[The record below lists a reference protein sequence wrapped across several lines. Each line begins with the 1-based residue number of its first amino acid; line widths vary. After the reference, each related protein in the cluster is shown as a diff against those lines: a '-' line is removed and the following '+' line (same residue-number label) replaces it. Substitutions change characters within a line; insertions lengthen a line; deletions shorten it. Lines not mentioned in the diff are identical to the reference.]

1 MANQPTD
8 IICGEKTTRG
18 VAADNRNNGLWLGAA
33 DLERVSGW
41 TLKPEGFCKG
51 EVCVPVPPS
60 RAAEFV
66 SGQSYNLAAL
76 AGLLGRPVVADTVNH
91 VWCIGEASGERRR
104 ALQSLEAP
112 DFTLP
117 DLAGRMH
124 SRSDYR
130 GKRVF
135 LVSWASW

>member
-8 IICGEKTTRG
+8 IICGARTVRG
-18 VAADNRNNGLWLGAA
+18 VAADSRNDGLWLGAA

-124 SRSDYR
+124 SLSDYR

>member
-124 SRSDYR
+124 SLSDYR

-135 LVSWASW
+135 LFSWASW

>member
-91 VWCIGEASGERRR
+91 VWCTGEASGERRR

-124 SRSDYR
+124 SLSDYR

>member
-1 MANQPTD
+1 MTNQATD

-18 VAADNRNNGLWLGAA
+18 VSADHRDNGLWLAA
-33 DLERVSGW
+33 GDLERVSGW
-41 TLKPEGFCKG
+41 VFKPEGFCKG

-60 RAAEFV
+60 RTAEFV
-66 SGQSYNLAAL
+66 SGQSYNLAEL
-76 AGLLGRPVVADTVNH
+76 AGLLGQPVVADTENH
-91 VWCIGEASGERRR
+91 AWCIGEASGERRR
-104 ALQSLEAP
+104 VLQSLDAP

-117 DLAGRMH
+117 DLSGKMH
-124 SRSDYR
+124 SLSDYR

>member
-18 VAADNRNNGLWLGAA
+18 VAADTRDGGLWLGAA

-41 TLKPEGFCKG
+41 TFKPEGFCKG

-60 RAAEFV
+60 RTAEFV
-66 SGQSYNLAAL
+66 SDQSYNLAVL
-76 AGLLGRPVVADTVNH
+76 AGLLGQPVVADTANH
-91 VWCIGEASGERRR
+91 AWCIGAASGERR
-104 ALQSLEAP
+104 
-112 DFTLP
+112 
-117 DLAGRMH
+117 
-124 SRSDYR
+124 
-130 GKRVF
+130 RVF

>member
-18 VAADNRNNGLWLGAA
+18 VAADNRNDGLWLGTG

-41 TLKPEGFCKG
+41 TFKPEGFCKG

-60 RAAEFV
+60 RTAEFV
-66 SGQSYNLAAL
+66 SGQSCNLAAL
-76 AGLLGRPVVADTVNH
+76 AGLLGQPVVADTVNH
-91 VWCIGEASGERRR
+91 AWCIGEASAERRR

-117 DLAGRMH
+117 DLSGRMH
-124 SRSDYR
+124 SLSDYR

>member
-8 IICGEKTTRG
+8 IICAKKTTRG
-18 VAADNRNNGLWLGAA
+18 VAADNRNDGLWLGAA

-60 RAAEFV
+60 RTAEFV

-76 AGLLGRPVVADTVNH
+76 AGLLGQPVVADTANH
-91 VWCIGEASGERRR
+91 AWCIGESSGERRR
-104 ALQSLEAP
+104 MLQSLDAP

-117 DLAGRMH
+117 DLSGKMP
-124 SRSDYR
+124 SLSDYR
-130 GKRVF
+130 GKRGF

>member
-1 MANQPTD
+1 MANQLTD
-8 IICGEKTTRG
+8 IICGEKIARG
-18 VAADNRNNGLWLGAA
+18 VAAELRNDGLWLSAA

-60 RAAEFV
+60 RSAEFV
-66 SGQSYNLAAL
+66 SGQSYNLEAL
-76 AGLLGRPVVADTVNH
+76 AGLLGQPVVADTANH
-91 VWCIGEASGERRR
+91 AWCIGEASGERRR
-104 ALQSLEAP
+104 VLHSLAAP

-117 DLAGRMH
+117 DLSDKMH
-124 SRSDYR
+124 SLSDYR

>member
-124 SRSDYR
+124 SLSDYR

>member
-8 IICGEKTTRG
+8 IICGAKITRG
-18 VAADNRNNGLWLGAA
+18 VTADTRSDGLWLDAG

-41 TLKPEGFCKG
+41 IFRPEGFCKG

-60 RAAEFV
+60 GTAEFV
-66 SGQSYNLAAL
+66 SGQCYNLAAL
-76 AGLLGRPVVADTVNH
+76 AGLLGQPVVADTENH
-91 VWCIGEASGERRR
+91 AWCIGESSGERRR
-104 ALQSLEAP
+104 MLQSLDAP

-117 DLAGRMH
+117 DLSGKMH
-124 SRSDYR
+124 ALSDYR

>member
-18 VAADNRNNGLWLGAA
+18 VAADHHNDGLWLGAA
-33 DLERVSGW
+33 DLQRVSGW
-41 TLKPEGFCKG
+41 TLKPEGFCRG

-124 SRSDYR
+124 SLSDYR

>member
-8 IICGEKTTRG
+8 IIFGEKTTWG
-18 VAADNRNNGLWLGAA
+18 VAADNRNDGLWLSAA

-41 TLKPEGFCKG
+41 TFQPEGFCKG
-51 EVCVPVPPS
+51 EACVPVPPS
-60 RAAEFV
+60 RTAEFV

-76 AGLLGRPVVADTVNH
+76 AGLLRQPVVADTANH
-91 VWCIGEASGERRR
+91 AWCIGEASGERRR
-104 ALQSLEAP
+104 VLQSLTAP

-117 DLAGRMH
+117 DLSGKSH
-124 SRSDYR
+124 SLSDYR

>member
-124 SRSDYR
+124 SLSDYR

-135 LVSWASW
+135 LDSWASW

>member
-18 VAADNRNNGLWLGAA
+18 VTADSRDDGLWLSAA

-41 TLKPEGFCKG
+41 TFKPEGFCKG

-60 RAAEFV
+60 RTAEFV
-66 SGQSYNLAAL
+66 SAQSYNLAAL
-76 AGLLGRPVVADTVNH
+76 AGLLGQPVVADAANH
-91 VWCIGEASGERRR
+91 AWCIGEASGERRR
-104 ALQSLEAP
+104 VLQSLAAP

-117 DLAGRMH
+117 DLSGKLR
-124 SRSDYR
+124 SLSDYR

>member
-8 IICGEKTTRG
+8 IIYGEKTSRG
-18 VAADNRNNGLWLGAA
+18 VMADDRNRGLWLGAA

-41 TLKPEGFCKG
+41 TFKPEGFCKG
-51 EVCVPVPPS
+51 AVCVPVPPS
-60 RAAEFV
+60 RSAEFV
-66 SGQSYNLAAL
+66 AGQAYNLAAL
-76 AGLLGRPVVADTVNH
+76 AGLLGQPVVADTANH
-91 VWCIGEASGERRR
+91 AWCIGEAAAERRR
-104 ALQSLEAP
+104 VLQSLDAP

-117 DLAGRMH
+117 DLSGKMH
-124 SRSDYR
+124 SLSDYR

>member
-66 SGQSYNLAAL
+66 SGQSYNHAAL

-124 SRSDYR
+124 SLSDYR

>member
-1 MANQPTD
+1 MANQATD

-18 VAADNRNNGLWLGAA
+18 VVADNRNDGLWLDAA
-33 DLERVSGW
+33 DLQRVSGW
-41 TLKPEGFCKG
+41 TFKPEGFCKG

-60 RAAEFV
+60 RTAEFV
-66 SGQSYNLAAL
+66 SGQSYNLVAL
-76 AGLLGRPVVADTVNH
+76 AGLLGQPVVADTANH
-91 VWCIGEASGERRR
+91 AWCIGESSRERRR
-104 ALQSLEAP
+104 VLQSLDAP

-117 DLAGRMH
+117 DLSGKMH
-124 SRSDYR
+124 SLSDYR